1 MIRLNNP
8 RLGELIPRANSMAL
22 IITVGPRSMDL
33 GKRTGGIF
41 MAVGSMSLG
50 KMGSGINIL
59 EPRRV
64 VLSSCLL
71 FVCSYTDEE
80 MELSLLS
87 HVI

>member
-1 MIRLNNP
+1 
-8 RLGELIPRANSMAL
+8 
-22 IITVGPRSMDL
+22 MDR

-41 MAVGSMSLG
+41 MDVGSMSLV
-50 KMGSGINIL
+50 KMGNGTNIL

-80 MELSLLS
+80 MELSRLS
-87 HVI
+87 QVI

>member
-1 MIRLNNP
+1 MIRLNNL
-8 RLGELIPRANSMAL
+8 RLGESIPRANSMAMT
-22 IITVGPRSMDL
+22 ITVGHRLMDH

-41 MAVGSMSLG
+41 MDVGSMSLV
-50 KMGSGINIL
+50 KMGNGTNIL

-80 MELSLLS
+80 MEL
-87 HVI
+87 